1 MTHREFMAE
10 HRIRTVIH
18 QSDGLFHIT
27 AGLIVLAEQGLHQRT
42 IPPRFRLIREC
53 FNAAVA
59 ALEG

>member
-1 MTHREFMAE
+1 MAE

-18 QSDGLFHIT
+18 LSDGLFHIT

-42 IPPRFRLIREC
+42 IPPRFRLIRER
-53 FNAAVA
+53 FHAVVA